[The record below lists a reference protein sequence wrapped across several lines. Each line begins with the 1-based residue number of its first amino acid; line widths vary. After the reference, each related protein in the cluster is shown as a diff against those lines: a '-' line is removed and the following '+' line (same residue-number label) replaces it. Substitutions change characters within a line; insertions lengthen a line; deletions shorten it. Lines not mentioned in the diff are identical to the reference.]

1 MKKQIIALS
10 ALIAVSVSGKA
21 QEVQDSTV
29 TKLEDVIVTAS
40 SKFDLQRKD
49 SGKPV
54 IKITRADIEAQ
65 RSANIADLLNQYAG
79 IEINGARSN
88 AGQNQSYFIRGGS
101 SRQVSFL
108 IDGAQVNDPSNIS
121 SEFDLRLVDID
132 QIEEIEILKGAAS
145 TLYGANASTAVINI
159 KLRKAPKSGVRVNVA
174 SFIGT
179 NKSVEQANNGID
191 EYNNSIQIQGTAKN
205 GLTYGVG
212 FNHQSTNGL
221 SAAESENK
229 NEQFEPDAFNRINI
243 LGRIGYNNNKD
254 FKLSSYLSFDEYVAE
269 FDNGA
274 FTDGDNETYSRQI
287 RWGTNMNW
295 KYSEKGELVYTDVS
309 THTRRD
315 TRSNF
320 PSLYNAD
327 GYSLDLYN
335 KYTFDLENKAS
346 LKTILGLNFQNQTY
360 EDFNIPFGST
370 DFVQNADKGD
380 VNFQIY
386 DPYFNVVYLSGKGF
400 NFNAGARYNLHSN
413 YDGKLVYNIN
423 PSYRFNIDNH
433 IIKGYASY
441 STAYITPSL
450 FQLYASGFGNENLE
464 PEENA
469 TLEAGIY
476 LSKNNSSLE
485 LSVFQRNEKNLVQFV
500 TIDPVNFI
508 SQYQNEDKD
517 FTARGVEIMGQTLLF
532 KKLNLTA
539 NYTFTERDS
548 EPLLRRIPK
557 HKVNA
562 SARIELLKGA
572 FITARYQYNH
582 ERGDAFFDTNTFTT
596 QNVVLDSYQVVD
608 LDGTYK
614 LINKDVT
621 FFAGISNLLDE
632 DFQEVVGFQTR
643 GRTYKVGVRLGF

>member
-10 ALIAVSVSGKA
+10 ALIAVFVSGKA
-21 QEVQDSTV
+21 QVVQDSTA
-29 TKLEDVIVTAS
+29 TKLEEVIVTAS
-40 SKFDLQRKD
+40 SKFELKRKD

-88 AGQNQSYFIRGGS
+88 AGQNQSYFVRGGN

-108 IDGAQVNDPSNIS
+108 IDGAQVNDPSNIAGD
-121 SEFDLRLVDID
+121 FDLRLVDID

-159 KLRKAPKSGVRVNVA
+159 KLRKAPTSGVRVNVA

-179 NKSVEQANNGID
+179 NKSVEQANNGPD
-191 EYNNSIQIQGTAKN
+191 EYNNSIQLQGRAMN

-212 FNHQSTNGL
+212 LNHQSTNGL
-221 SAAESENK
+221 SAAESADD
-229 NEQFEPDAFNRINI
+229 NEQFESDAFNRINL

-295 KYSEKGELVYTDVS
+295 KYSEKGELVYNDVS

-320 PSLYNAD
+320 PSLFNAD

-335 KYTFDLENKAS
+335 KYTFDLDNESS
-346 LKTILGLNFQNQTY
+346 LKTILGFNFQNQTY
-360 EDFNIPFGST
+360 EDFSIPFGST
-370 DFVQNADKGD
+370 EFVQNTDKD
-380 VNFQIY
+380 NVNFQIY
-386 DPYFNVVYLSGKGF
+386 DPYFNVVYLSGTGF
-400 NFNAGARYNLHSN
+400 NVNVGARYNLHSN
-413 YDGKLVYNIN
+413 YDGQFVYNLN
-423 PSYRFNIDNH
+423 PSYRFDIGEH
-433 IIKGYASY
+433 VIKAYTSY

-469 TLEAGIY
+469 TLEAGFTW
-476 LSKNNSSLE
+476 SKDQTSIGLTF
-485 LSVFQRNEKNLVQFV
+485 FQREEQNLVQFV
-500 TIDPVNFI
+500 TIDPANFI
-508 SQYQNEDKD
+508 SQYQNEDKNL
-517 FTARGVEIMGQTLLF
+517 TARGVEIVGQTLLF
-532 KKLNLTA
+532 EKLNLTA
-539 NYTFTERDS
+539 NYTFTERDN

-562 SARIELLKGA
+562 SARIEAFEGA

-582 ERGDAFFDTNTFTT
+582 QRGDVFFDSTTFMT
-596 QNVVLDSYQVVD
+596 QNVELDSYQLVD

-614 LINKDVT
+614 LKSKEVT
-621 FFAGISNLLDE
+621 FFAGVANIFDE

>member
-10 ALIAVSVSGKA
+10 AMIVVAVSGNA
-21 QEVQDSTV
+21 QVVQDSTA
-29 TKLEDVIVTAS
+29 TNLEEVIVTAS
-40 SKFDLQRKD
+40 SKFDLKRKD

-65 RSANIADLLNQYAG
+65 RASSIADLLNQYAG

-88 AGQNQSYFIRGGS
+88 AGQNQSYFVRGGN

-108 IDGAQVNDPSNIS
+108 IDGAQVNDPSNIAAD
-121 SEFDLRLVDID
+121 FDLRLIDID

-159 KLRKAPKSGVRVNVA
+159 KLRKAPKSGVRVSVA

-179 NKSVEQANNGID
+179 NKSVEQANNGPD
-191 EYNNSIQIQGTAKN
+191 EYNNSIQLQGAAKN

-212 FNHQSTNGL
+212 LNHQSTNGL
-221 SAAESENK
+221 SAAESADD
-229 NEQFEPDAFNRINI
+229 NEQFEADRFNRINL

-254 FKLSSYLSFDEYVAE
+254 FKLSSYISFDEYVAE

-295 KYSEKGELVYTDVS
+295 NYSEKGELVYTDVS

-315 TRSNF
+315 NRSNF
-320 PSLYNAD
+320 PSIFNAD

-335 KYTFDLENKAS
+335 KYTFDLSDRSS
-346 LKTILGLNFQNQTY
+346 LKTILGFNFNNQTY
-360 EDFNIPFGST
+360 EDFSVPFGST
-370 DFVQNADKGD
+370 DFAQNANKDN

-386 DPYFNVVYLSGKGF
+386 DPYFNVVYLSGTGF
-400 NFNAGARYNLHSN
+400 NVNAGARYNMHSN
-413 YDGKLVYNIN
+413 YDGKLVYNVN
-423 PSYRFNIDNH
+423 PSYRFNVGESTF
-433 IIKGYASY
+433 KAYASY

-450 FQLYASGFGNENLE
+450 FQLYASGFGNEDLA

-469 TLEAGIY
+469 TLEAG
-476 LSKNNSSLE
+476 LSWSKNQSSLVVT
-485 LSVFQRNEKNLVQFV
+485 VFEREEDNLVQFV
-500 TIDPVNFI
+500 TIDPATFT
-508 SQYQNEDKD
+508 SQYQNVEEQL
-517 FTARGVEIMGQTLLF
+517 TARGVEIMGQTQLF
-532 KKLNLTA
+532 DKLNLTA
-539 NYTFTERDS
+539 NYTFTERDNV
-548 EPLLRRIPK
+548 PQLRRIPK

-562 SARIELLKGA
+562 SARIEAFKGA
-572 FITARYQYNH
+572 FLTARYQYNH
-582 ERGDAFFDTNTFTT
+582 ERGDAFFDLNTFST
-596 QNVVLDSYQVVD
+596 QNVELESYQLID
-608 LDGTYK
+608 LDATYK
-614 LINKDVT
+614 LPTKEVT

-632 DFQEVVGFQTR
+632 DFQEAVGFQTR

>member
-1 MKKQIIALS
+1 MKIQIIALS
-10 ALIAVSVSGKA
+10 VMILLVVSGNA
-21 QEVQDSTV
+21 QVVQDSTT
-29 TKLEDVIVTAS
+29 TKLEEVIVTAS

-54 IKITRADIEAQ
+54 IKITRADMEAQ
-65 RSANIADLLNQYAG
+65 RASSIADLLNQYAG

-88 AGQNQSYFIRGGS
+88 AGQNQSYFIRGGN

-108 IDGAQVNDPSNIS
+108 IDGAQVNDPSNIAGD
-121 SEFDLRLVDID
+121 FDLRLIDID

-179 NKSVEQANNGID
+179 NKSVEQANNGLD
-191 EYNNSIQIQGTAKN
+191 EYNNSIQLQGAAKN

-212 FNHQSTNGL
+212 LNHQKTDGL
-221 SAAESENK
+221 SAAESADD
-229 NEQFEPDAFNRINI
+229 NEQLEADEFNRINL

-295 KYSEKGELVYTDVS
+295 KYAEKGELVYTDVS

-315 TRSNF
+315 NRSNF
-320 PSLYNAD
+320 SSIFNAD

-335 KYTFDLENKAS
+335 KYTFDLSDGSS
-346 LKTILGLNFQNQTY
+346 LKTILGFNFNNQTY
-360 EDFNIPFGST
+360 EDFSIPFGST
-370 DFVQNADKGD
+370 DFAQNANKDN

-386 DPYFNVVYLSGKGF
+386 DPYFNVVYLSGIGF
-400 NFNAGARYNLHSN
+400 NINAGARYNMHSN
-413 YDGKLVYNIN
+413 YDGKLVYNFN
-423 PSYRFNIDNH
+423 PSYRFSAGENTF
-433 IIKGYASY
+433 KAYASY

-450 FQLYASGFGNENLE
+450 FQLYASGFGNEDLA

-469 TLEAGIY
+469 TLEAG
-476 LSKNNSSLE
+476 LSWSKNQSSLVVT
-485 LSVFQRNEKNLVQFV
+485 VFQREEDNLVQFV
-500 TIDPVNFI
+500 TIDSATFT
-508 SQYQNEDKD
+508 SQYQNVEEQL
-517 FTARGVEIMGQTLLF
+517 TARGVEIMGQTQLF
-532 KKLNLTA
+532 DKLNVTA
-539 NYTFTERDS
+539 NYTFTERDNV
-548 EPLLRRIPK
+548 PQLRRIPK

-562 SARIELLKGA
+562 SARIEAFKGA
-572 FITARYQYNH
+572 FLTARYQYNH
-582 ERGDAFFDTNTFTT
+582 ERGDAFFDLNTFST
-596 QNVVLDSYQVVD
+596 QNVELESYQLVD
-608 LDGTYK
+608 LDATYK
-614 LINKDVT
+614 LPTKEVT
-621 FFAGISNLLDE
+621 FFGGVANLLDE
-632 DFQEVVGFQTR
+632 DFQEAVGFQTR

>member
-1 MKKQIIALS
+1 MKIQIIALS
-10 ALIAVSVSGKA
+10 VMILLVVSGNA
-21 QEVQDSTV
+21 QVVQDSTT
-29 TKLEDVIVTAS
+29 TKLEEVIVTAS

-54 IKITRADIEAQ
+54 IKITRADMEAQ
-65 RSANIADLLNQYAG
+65 RASSIADLLNQYAG

-88 AGQNQSYFIRGGS
+88 AGQNQSYFIRGGN

-108 IDGAQVNDPSNIS
+108 IDGAQVNDPSNIAGD
-121 SEFDLRLVDID
+121 FDLRLIDID

-179 NKSVEQANNGID
+179 NKSVEQANNGLD
-191 EYNNSIQIQGTAKN
+191 EYNNSIQLQGTAKN

-212 FNHQSTNGL
+212 LNHQKTDGL
-221 SAAESENK
+221 SAAESADD
-229 NEQFEPDAFNRINI
+229 NEQLEADEFNRINL

-295 KYSEKGELVYTDVS
+295 KYAEKGELVYTDVS

-315 TRSNF
+315 NRSNF
-320 PSLYNAD
+320 SSIFNAD

-335 KYTFDLENKAS
+335 KYTFDLSDGSS
-346 LKTILGLNFQNQTY
+346 LKTILGFNFNNQTY
-360 EDFNIPFGST
+360 EDFSIPFGST
-370 DFVQNADKGD
+370 DFAQNANKDN

-386 DPYFNVVYLSGKGF
+386 DPYFNVVYLSGIGF
-400 NFNAGARYNLHSN
+400 NINAGARYNMHSN
-413 YDGKLVYNIN
+413 YDGKLVYNFN
-423 PSYRFNIDNH
+423 PSYRFSAGENTF
-433 IIKGYASY
+433 KAYASY

-450 FQLYASGFGNENLE
+450 FQLYASGFGNEDLA

-469 TLEAGIY
+469 TLEAG
-476 LSKNNSSLE
+476 LSWSKNQSSLVVT
-485 LSVFQRNEKNLVQFV
+485 VFQREEDNLVQFV
-500 TIDPVNFI
+500 TIDPATFT
-508 SQYQNEDKD
+508 SQYQNVEEQL
-517 FTARGVEIMGQTLLF
+517 TARGVEIMGQTQLF
-532 KKLNLTA
+532 DKLNVTA
-539 NYTFTERDS
+539 NYTFTERDNV
-548 EPLLRRIPK
+548 PQLRRIPK

-562 SARIELLKGA
+562 SARIEAFKGA
-572 FITARYQYNH
+572 FLTARYQYNH
-582 ERGDAFFDTNTFTT
+582 ERGDAFFDLNTFST
-596 QNVVLDSYQVVD
+596 QNVELESYQLVD
-608 LDGTYK
+608 LDATYK
-614 LINKDVT
+614 LPTKEVT
-621 FFAGISNLLDE
+621 FFGGVANLLDE
-632 DFQEVVGFQTR
+632 DFQEAVGFQTR

>member
-1 MKKQIIALS
+1 MKTQIIALS
-10 ALIAVSVSGKA
+10 VMILLAVSGNA
-21 QEVQDSTV
+21 QVVQDSTT
-29 TKLEDVIVTAS
+29 TKLEEVIVTAS

-54 IKITRADIEAQ
+54 IKITRADMEAQ
-65 RSANIADLLNQYAG
+65 RASSIADLLNQYAG

-88 AGQNQSYFIRGGS
+88 AGQNQSYFIRGGN

-108 IDGAQVNDPSNIS
+108 IDGAQVNDPSNIAGD
-121 SEFDLRLVDID
+121 FDLRLIDID

-179 NKSVEQANNGID
+179 NKSVEQANNGLD
-191 EYNNSIQIQGTAKN
+191 EYNNSIQLQGAAKN

-212 FNHQSTNGL
+212 LNHQKTDGL
-221 SAAESENK
+221 SAAESADD
-229 NEQFEPDAFNRINI
+229 NEQLEADEFNRINL

-295 KYSEKGELVYTDVS
+295 KYAEKGELVYTDVS

-315 TRSNF
+315 NRSNF
-320 PSLYNAD
+320 SSIFNAD

-335 KYTFDLENKAS
+335 KYTFDLSDGSS
-346 LKTILGLNFQNQTY
+346 LKTILGFNFNNQTY
-360 EDFNIPFGST
+360 EDFSIPFGST
-370 DFVQNADKGD
+370 DFAQNANKDN

-386 DPYFNVVYLSGKGF
+386 DPYFNVVYLSGIGF
-400 NFNAGARYNLHSN
+400 NINAGARYNMHSN
-413 YDGKLVYNIN
+413 YDGKLVYNFN
-423 PSYRFNIDNH
+423 PSYRFSAGENTF
-433 IIKGYASY
+433 KAYASY

-450 FQLYASGFGNENLE
+450 FQLYASGFGNEDLA

-469 TLEAGIY
+469 TLEAG
-476 LSKNNSSLE
+476 LSWSKNQSSLVVT
-485 LSVFQRNEKNLVQFV
+485 VFQREEDNLVQFV
-500 TIDPVNFI
+500 TIDPATFT
-508 SQYQNEDKD
+508 SQYQNVEEQL
-517 FTARGVEIMGQTLLF
+517 TARGVEIMGQTQLF
-532 KKLNLTA
+532 DKLNVTA
-539 NYTFTERDS
+539 NYTFTERDNV
-548 EPLLRRIPK
+548 PQLRRIPK

-562 SARIELLKGA
+562 SARIEAFKGA
-572 FITARYQYNH
+572 FLTARYQYNH
-582 ERGDAFFDTNTFTT
+582 ERGDAFFDLNTFST
-596 QNVVLDSYQVVD
+596 QNVELESYQLVD
-608 LDGTYK
+608 LDATYK
-614 LINKDVT
+614 LPTKEVT
-621 FFAGISNLLDE
+621 FFGGVANLLDE
-632 DFQEVVGFQTR
+632 DFQEAVGFQTR

>member
-1 MKKQIIALS
+1 MKIQIIALS
-10 ALIAVSVSGKA
+10 FMILLVVSGNA
-21 QEVQDSTV
+21 QVVQDSTT
-29 TKLEDVIVTAS
+29 TKLEEVIVTAS

-54 IKITRADIEAQ
+54 IKITRADMEAQ
-65 RSANIADLLNQYAG
+65 RASSIADLLNQYAG

-88 AGQNQSYFIRGGS
+88 AGQNQSYFIRGGN

-108 IDGAQVNDPSNIS
+108 IDGAQVNDPSNIAGD
-121 SEFDLRLVDID
+121 FDLRLIDID

-179 NKSVEQANNGID
+179 NKSVEQANNGLD
-191 EYNNSIQIQGTAKN
+191 EYNNSIQLQGTAKN

-212 FNHQSTNGL
+212 LNHQKTDGL
-221 SAAESENK
+221 SAAESADD
-229 NEQFEPDAFNRINI
+229 NEQLEADEFNRINL

-315 TRSNF
+315 NRSNF
-320 PSLYNAD
+320 SSIFNAD

-335 KYTFDLENKAS
+335 KYTFDLSDGSS
-346 LKTILGLNFQNQTY
+346 LKTILGFNFNNQTY
-360 EDFNIPFGST
+360 EDFSIPFGST
-370 DFVQNADKGD
+370 DFAQNANKDN

-386 DPYFNVVYLSGKGF
+386 DPYFNVVYLSGIGF
-400 NFNAGARYNLHSN
+400 NINAGARYNMHSN
-413 YDGKLVYNIN
+413 YDGKLVYNFN
-423 PSYRFNIDNH
+423 PSYRFSAGENTF
-433 IIKGYASY
+433 KAYASY

-450 FQLYASGFGNENLE
+450 FQLYASGFGNEDLA

-469 TLEAGIY
+469 TLEAG
-476 LSKNNSSLE
+476 LSWSKNQSSLVVT
-485 LSVFQRNEKNLVQFV
+485 VFQREEDNLVQFV
-500 TIDPVNFI
+500 TIDPATFT
-508 SQYQNEDKD
+508 SQYQNVEEQL
-517 FTARGVEIMGQTLLF
+517 TARGVEIMGQTQLF
-532 KKLNLTA
+532 DKLNVTA
-539 NYTFTERDS
+539 NYTFTERDNV
-548 EPLLRRIPK
+548 PQLRRIPK

-562 SARIELLKGA
+562 SARIEAFKGA
-572 FITARYQYNH
+572 FLTARYQYNH
-582 ERGDAFFDTNTFTT
+582 ERGDAFFDLNTFST
-596 QNVVLDSYQVVD
+596 QNVELESYQLVD
-608 LDGTYK
+608 LDATYK
-614 LINKDVT
+614 LPTKEVT
-621 FFAGISNLLDE
+621 FFGGVANLLDE
-632 DFQEVVGFQTR
+632 DFQEAVGFQTR

>member
-1 MKKQIIALS
+1 MIL
-10 ALIAVSVSGKA
+10 LVVSGNA
-21 QEVQDSTV
+21 QVVQDSTT
-29 TKLEDVIVTAS
+29 TKLEEVIVTAS

-54 IKITRADIEAQ
+54 IKITRADMEAQ
-65 RSANIADLLNQYAG
+65 RASSIADLLNQYAG

-88 AGQNQSYFIRGGS
+88 AGQNQSYFIRGGN

-108 IDGAQVNDPSNIS
+108 IDGAQVNDPSNIAGD
-121 SEFDLRLVDID
+121 FDLRLIDID

-179 NKSVEQANNGID
+179 NKSVEQANNGLD
-191 EYNNSIQIQGTAKN
+191 EYNNSIQLQGTAKN

-212 FNHQSTNGL
+212 LNHQSTNGL
-221 SAAESENK
+221 SAAESADD
-229 NEQFEPDAFNRINI
+229 NEQLEADEFNRINL

-295 KYSEKGELVYTDVS
+295 KYAEKGELVYTDVS

-315 TRSNF
+315 NRSNF
-320 PSLYNAD
+320 SSIFNAD

-335 KYTFDLENKAS
+335 KYTFDLSDGSS
-346 LKTILGLNFQNQTY
+346 LKTILGFNFNNQTY
-360 EDFNIPFGST
+360 EDFSIPFGST
-370 DFVQNADKGD
+370 DFAQNANKDN

-386 DPYFNVVYLSGKGF
+386 DPYFNVVYLSGIGF
-400 NFNAGARYNLHSN
+400 NINAGARYNMHSN
-413 YDGKLVYNIN
+413 YDGKLVYNFN
-423 PSYRFNIDNH
+423 PSYRFSAGENTF
-433 IIKGYASY
+433 KAYASY

-450 FQLYASGFGNENLE
+450 FQLYASGFGNEDLA

-469 TLEAGIY
+469 TLEAG
-476 LSKNNSSLE
+476 LSWSKNQSSLVVT
-485 LSVFQRNEKNLVQFV
+485 VFQREEDNLVQFV
-500 TIDPVNFI
+500 TIDPATFT
-508 SQYQNEDKD
+508 SQYQNVEEQL
-517 FTARGVEIMGQTLLF
+517 TARGVEIMGQTQLF
-532 KKLNLTA
+532 DKLNVTA
-539 NYTFTERDS
+539 NYTFTERDNV
-548 EPLLRRIPK
+548 PQLRRIPK

-562 SARIELLKGA
+562 SARIEAFKGA
-572 FITARYQYNH
+572 FLTARYQYNH
-582 ERGDAFFDTNTFTT
+582 ERGDAFFDLNTFST
-596 QNVVLDSYQVVD
+596 QNVELESYQLVD
-608 LDGTYK
+608 LDATYK
-614 LINKDVT
+614 LPTKEVT
-621 FFAGISNLLDE
+621 FFGGVANLLDE
-632 DFQEVVGFQTR
+632 DFQEAVGFQTR

>member
-1 MKKQIIALS
+1 MKIQIIALS
-10 ALIAVSVSGKA
+10 VMILLVVSGNA
-21 QEVQDSTV
+21 QVVQDSTT
-29 TKLEDVIVTAS
+29 TKLEEVIVTAS

-54 IKITRADIEAQ
+54 IKITRADMEAQ
-65 RSANIADLLNQYAG
+65 RASSIADLLNQYAG

-88 AGQNQSYFIRGGS
+88 AGQNQSYFIRGGN

-108 IDGAQVNDPSNIS
+108 IDGAQVNDPSNIAGD
-121 SEFDLRLVDID
+121 FDLRLIDID

-179 NKSVEQANNGID
+179 NKSVEQANNGLD
-191 EYNNSIQIQGTAKN
+191 EYNNSIQLQGAAKN

-212 FNHQSTNGL
+212 LNHQKTDGL
-221 SAAESENK
+221 SAAESADD
-229 NEQFEPDAFNRINI
+229 NEQLEADEFNRINL

-295 KYSEKGELVYTDVS
+295 KYAEKGELVYTDVS

-315 TRSNF
+315 NRSNF
-320 PSLYNAD
+320 SSIFNAD

-335 KYTFDLENKAS
+335 KYTFDLSDGSS
-346 LKTILGLNFQNQTY
+346 LKTILGFNFNNQTY
-360 EDFNIPFGST
+360 EDFSIPFGST
-370 DFVQNADKGD
+370 DFAQNANKDN

-386 DPYFNVVYLSGKGF
+386 DPYFNVVYLSGIGF
-400 NFNAGARYNLHSN
+400 NINAGARYNMHSN
-413 YDGKLVYNIN
+413 YDGKLVYNFN
-423 PSYRFNIDNH
+423 PSYRFSAGENTF
-433 IIKGYASY
+433 KAYASY

-450 FQLYASGFGNENLE
+450 FQLYASGFGNEDLA

-469 TLEAGIY
+469 TLEAG
-476 LSKNNSSLE
+476 LSWSKNQSSLVVT
-485 LSVFQRNEKNLVQFV
+485 VFQREEDNLVQFV
-500 TIDPVNFI
+500 TIDPATFT
-508 SQYQNEDKD
+508 SQYQNVEEQL
-517 FTARGVEIMGQTLLF
+517 TARGVEIMGQTQLF
-532 KKLNLTA
+532 DKLNVTA
-539 NYTFTERDS
+539 NYTFTERDNV
-548 EPLLRRIPK
+548 PQLRRIPK

-562 SARIELLKGA
+562 SARIEAFKGA
-572 FITARYQYNH
+572 FLTARYQYNH
-582 ERGDAFFDTNTFTT
+582 ERGDAFFDLNTFST
-596 QNVVLDSYQVVD
+596 QNVELESYQLVD
-608 LDGTYK
+608 LDATYK
-614 LINKDVT
+614 LPTKEVT
-621 FFAGISNLLDE
+621 FFGGVANLLDE
-632 DFQEVVGFQTR
+632 DFQEAVGFQTR

>member
-1 MKKQIIALS
+1 MKIQIIALS
-10 ALIAVSVSGKA
+10 VMILLVVSGNA
-21 QEVQDSTV
+21 QVVQDSTT
-29 TKLEDVIVTAS
+29 TKLEEVIVTAS

-54 IKITRADIEAQ
+54 IKITRADMEAQ
-65 RSANIADLLNQYAG
+65 RASSIADLLNQYAG

-88 AGQNQSYFIRGGS
+88 AGQNQSYFIRGGN

-108 IDGAQVNDPSNIS
+108 IDGAQVNDPSNIAGD
-121 SEFDLRLVDID
+121 FDLRLIDID

-179 NKSVEQANNGID
+179 NKSVEQANNGLD
-191 EYNNSIQIQGTAKN
+191 EYNNSIQLQGTAKN

-212 FNHQSTNGL
+212 LNHQKTDGL
-221 SAAESENK
+221 SAAESADD
-229 NEQFEPDAFNRINI
+229 NEQLEADEFNRINL

-315 TRSNF
+315 NRSNF
-320 PSLYNAD
+320 SSIFNAD

-335 KYTFDLENKAS
+335 KYTFDLSDGSS
-346 LKTILGLNFQNQTY
+346 LKTILGFNFNNQTY
-360 EDFNIPFGST
+360 EDFSIPFGST
-370 DFVQNADKGD
+370 DFAQNANKDN

-386 DPYFNVVYLSGKGF
+386 DPYFNVVYLSGIGF
-400 NFNAGARYNLHSN
+400 NINAGARYNMHSN
-413 YDGKLVYNIN
+413 YDGKLVYNFN
-423 PSYRFNIDNH
+423 PSYRFSAGENTF
-433 IIKGYASY
+433 KAYASY

-450 FQLYASGFGNENLE
+450 FQLYASGFGNEDLA

-469 TLEAGIY
+469 TLEAG
-476 LSKNNSSLE
+476 LSWSKNQSSLVVT
-485 LSVFQRNEKNLVQFV
+485 VFQREEDNLVQFV
-500 TIDPVNFI
+500 TIDPATFT
-508 SQYQNEDKD
+508 SQYQNVEEQL
-517 FTARGVEIMGQTLLF
+517 TARGVEIMGQTQLF
-532 KKLNLTA
+532 DKLNVTA
-539 NYTFTERDS
+539 NYTFTERDNV
-548 EPLLRRIPK
+548 PQLRRIPK

-562 SARIELLKGA
+562 SARIEAFKGA
-572 FITARYQYNH
+572 FLTARYQYNH
-582 ERGDAFFDTNTFTT
+582 ERGDAFFDLNTFST
-596 QNVVLDSYQVVD
+596 QNVELESYQLVD
-608 LDGTYK
+608 LDATYK
-614 LINKDVT
+614 LPTKEVT
-621 FFAGISNLLDE
+621 FFGGVANLLDE
-632 DFQEVVGFQTR
+632 DFQEAVGFQTR

>member
-10 ALIAVSVSGKA
+10 AMIVVAVSGNA
-21 QEVQDSTV
+21 QVVQDSTA
-29 TKLEDVIVTAS
+29 TNLEEVIVTAS
-40 SKFDLQRKD
+40 SKFDLKRKD

-65 RSANIADLLNQYAG
+65 RASSIADLLNQYAG

-88 AGQNQSYFIRGGS
+88 AGQNQSYFVRGGN

-108 IDGAQVNDPSNIS
+108 IDGAQVNDPSNIAAD
-121 SEFDLRLVDID
+121 FDLRLIDID

-159 KLRKAPKSGVRVNVA
+159 KLRKAPKSGVRVSVA

-179 NKSVEQANNGID
+179 NKSVEQANNGPD
-191 EYNNSIQIQGTAKN
+191 EYNNSIQLQGAAKN

-212 FNHQSTNGL
+212 LNHQSTNGL
-221 SAAESENK
+221 SAAESADD
-229 NEQFEPDAFNRINI
+229 NEQFEADRFNRINL

-254 FKLSSYLSFDEYVAE
+254 FKLSSYISFDEYVAE

-295 KYSEKGELVYTDVS
+295 NYSEKGELVYTDVS

-315 TRSNF
+315 NRSNF
-320 PSLYNAD
+320 PSIFNAD

-335 KYTFDLENKAS
+335 KYTFDLSDRSS
-346 LKTILGLNFQNQTY
+346 LKTILGFNFNNQTY
-360 EDFNIPFGST
+360 EDFSVPFGST
-370 DFVQNADKGD
+370 DFAQNANKDN

-386 DPYFNVVYLSGKGF
+386 DPYFNVVYLGGTGF
-400 NFNAGARYNLHSN
+400 NVNAGARYNMHSN
-413 YDGKLVYNIN
+413 YDGKLVYNVN
-423 PSYRFNIDNH
+423 PSYRFNVGESTF
-433 IIKGYASY
+433 KAYASY

-450 FQLYASGFGNENLE
+450 FQLYASGFGNEDLA

-469 TLEAGIY
+469 TLEAG
-476 LSKNNSSLE
+476 LSWSKNQSSLVVT
-485 LSVFQRNEKNLVQFV
+485 VFEREEDNLVQFV
-500 TIDPVNFI
+500 TIDPATFT
-508 SQYQNEDKD
+508 SQYQNVEEQL
-517 FTARGVEIMGQTLLF
+517 TARGVEIMGQTQLF
-532 KKLNLTA
+532 DKLNLTA
-539 NYTFTERDS
+539 NYTFTERDNV
-548 EPLLRRIPK
+548 PQLRRIPK

-562 SARIELLKGA
+562 SARIEAFKGA
-572 FITARYQYNH
+572 FLTARYQYNH
-582 ERGDAFFDTNTFTT
+582 ERGDAFFDLNTFST
-596 QNVVLDSYQVVD
+596 QNVELESYQLID
-608 LDGTYK
+608 LDATYK
-614 LINKDVT
+614 LPTKEVT

-632 DFQEVVGFQTR
+632 DFQEAVGFQTR